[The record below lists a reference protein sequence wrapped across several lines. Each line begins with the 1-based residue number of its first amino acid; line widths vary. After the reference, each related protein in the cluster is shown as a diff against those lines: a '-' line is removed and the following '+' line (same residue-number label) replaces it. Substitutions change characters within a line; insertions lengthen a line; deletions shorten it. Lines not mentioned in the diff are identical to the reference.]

1 MNNLRRL
8 IQENRGVV
16 AVEFALFLPV
26 FLLLTFGI
34 IELGAGWYQ
43 KQMLVSASREGARMA
58 TLYSETGITA
68 LEVETHVN
76 DFLSQSGFPGQ
87 PTVQVTGVDGS
98 TGDTVTVN
106 ITSPY
111 TLPVLSALTGSVAGT
126 INLSA
131 TTVMRHE

>member
-1 MNNLRRL
+1 MNLFRRL
-8 IQENRGVV
+8 LRENRGVV

-34 IELGAGWYQ
+34 IELGAAWYQ

-58 TLYSETGITA
+58 TLYSEDGITA
-68 LEVETHVN
+68 QEVEARVN
-76 DFLSQSGFPGQ
+76 EYLTQGGFPGQ
-87 PTVQVTGVDGS
+87 PTVQVTGVDGA
-98 TGDTVTVN
+98 TGDAVTVN

-111 TLPVLSALTGSVAGT
+111 NLPVLSAITGSVAGT